1 MEMYLSKAENEILS
15 LSKYVK
21 EISIIMHNNEPFVFI
36 YPDFEKL
43 KLSKIINIEEELHWY
58 AIELYNMEVEPLN
71 RLEKYKILTTPLP
84 RDSFGKVDKEQ
95 LKLLIDNDEAKK
107 PDITDTSENLI
118 SYLAKVTSKEVTRTS
133 HIELDLGLDSLD
145 YVELFLYIEH
155 TFGVEMN
162 EEVFADLMVLEDLC
176 RYIQKHE
183 KFNNNAEVKLSDILS
198 QPIDKK
204 LIFSPINMFLYKIFL
219 YPLFKLYFRLELKGE
234 QNIPKTPCI
243 FAPSHQSML
252 DGFAVLTTLPF
263 SVLRKTFFLSY
274 KQVFGKGI
282 LKPMAENGQNILID
296 ANEHLIESLKYTAL
310 PLKEKNNLVIFPE
323 GARTRNRKLLKFK
336 PFFAILSKTFNVPII
351 PVVVDGGFEALKT
364 GSIFPKPKKMKVT
377 YLEAIYPDSLSIKE
391 ITDKTKNAI
400 DEQMIKDPIKLH

>member
-1 MEMYLSKAENEILS
+1 MEIDLTKTENEILS

-21 EISIIMHNNEPFVFI
+21 EISIVMHNKEPFVFI

-43 KLSKIINIEEELHWY
+43 KLSKIINIEEELYWY
-58 AIELYNMEVEPLN
+58 AIELYNMNADPLN
-71 RLEKYKILTTPLP
+71 RLEKYKILTTPIP
-84 RDSFGKVDKEQ
+84 RNSFGNIDKKNLE
-95 LKLLIDNDEAKK
+95 KLINHDEEEKK
-107 PDITDTSENLI
+107 NITKTSENLI
-118 SYLAKVTSKEVTRTS
+118 SYLSKLTSKEVTQTS
-133 HIELDLGLDSLD
+133 HIELDLGLDSLG
-145 YVELFLYIEH
+145 YVELFLYIEQS
-155 TFGVEMN
+155 FGIEIN
-162 EEVFADLMVLEDLC
+162 EEIFADLMVIEDLC

-183 KFNNNAEVKLSDILS
+183 KFNKKAEINLSDRLS
-198 QPIDKK
+198 DPIDKK

-252 DGFAVLTTLPF
+252 DGFAVLITLPF

-310 PLKEKNNLVIFPE
+310 PVKEKNNLVIFPE

-336 PFFAILSKTFNVPII
+336 SFFAILSKTFNVPII

-364 GSIFPKPKKMKVT
+364 GSFFPKPKKMKVT
-377 YLEAIYPDSLSIKE
+377 YLEAIYPDSLSIEE
-391 ITDKTKNAI
+391 ITNKTKDAI
-400 DEQMIKDPIKLH
+400 DEQMKKDPIKHL